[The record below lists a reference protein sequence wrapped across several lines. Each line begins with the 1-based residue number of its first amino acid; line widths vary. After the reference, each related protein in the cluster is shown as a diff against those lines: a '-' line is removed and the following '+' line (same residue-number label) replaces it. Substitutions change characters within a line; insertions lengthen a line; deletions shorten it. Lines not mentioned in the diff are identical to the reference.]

1 MHKRTYTLVV
11 LTLLTAATIAT
22 CWVTQA
28 APVIGSERTELIIAG
43 SKAEQYFGRES
54 S

>member
-1 MHKRTYTLVV
+1 MHKRKYILVV
-11 LTLLTAATIAT
+11 LTLLTAATIT
-22 CWVTQA
+22 TYWVTQA
-28 APVIGSERTELIIAG
+28 APIIGSERIELTIAG

>member
-11 LTLLTAATIAT
+11 LTLLTAATLAT
-22 CWVTQA
+22 SWMTQA
-28 APVIGSERTELIIAG
+28 APVIGSERIELTIAG
-43 SKAEQYFGRES
+43 SKGDQYFGRES

>member
-1 MHKRTYTLVV
+1 MHKRKYTLVV

-22 CWVTQA
+22 SWVTQA
-28 APVIGSERTELIIAG
+28 APVIGSERIELTIAG